1 MNSLL
6 SILMT
11 GLVQIEVGPML
22 TI

>member
-1 MNSLL
+1 
-6 SILMT
+6 MT